1 MIIFVLA
8 YSRICRIIYT
18 QNMAK
23 PFKQLF
29 PSLLLIAVYFIA
41 DELFSP
47 VFSVLFIFLLG
58 ITEFIYIRIREKEN
72 DKIVLWTTL
81 FFCIPG
87 LLPIYAPGSRIT
99 QLQPAIIESVLC
111 LLVGVLSFS
120 HINLTS
126 ILPASYRKTVQLD
139 DNQQKAIK
147 KMFRILFFI
156 FCAHTLLAYIAL
168 LFFPET
174 SASFITG
181 PLLYIIIGIF
191 FMTIF
196 VRNQI
201 LRKKMKKE
209 EWLPLVNEKGEITGQ
224 APRSVCHSG
233 SKLLHPVV
241 HLHIINDK
249 HELFLQ
255 KRSLKKDLL
264 PGFWDTAVGGH
275 IGLNEKIE
283 EALKRETFEELG
295 ITNFEARFIGNYVW
309 ESPREKELVFSFLC
323 THYDHIQIDN
333 DEVDEGKFWTAQE
346 IERGIV
352 QNQLTPNFI
361 HEYQTLLKG
370 VIKENNTH
378 NSIK

>member
-1 MIIFVLA
+1 MSWHIPGYAGSYIPK
-8 YSRICRIIYT
+8 
-18 QNMAK
+18 NMAK

-41 DELFSP
+41 DELLSP

-58 ITEFIYIRIREKEN
+58 IAEFIYIKIREKEN

-87 LLPIYAPGSRIT
+87 LLSIYAPGSRIA

-111 LLVGVLSFS
+111 LLLGVLSFS
-120 HINLTS
+120 PINLAS
-126 ILPASYRKTVQLD
+126 ILPAGYRKTIQLD

-174 SASFITG
+174 SASFMTG

-196 VRNQI
+196 IRNQI
-201 LRKKMKKE
+201 LRKKMKQE

-249 HELFLQ
+249 NEFFLQ

-378 NSIK
+378 SSIK

>member
-1 MIIFVLA
+1 MIIFVPGI
-8 YSRICRIIYT
+8 SGIFPDHIYL
-18 QNMAK
+18 QNMAQS
-23 PFKQLF
+23 FKQLY
-29 PSLLLIAVYFIA
+29 PSLILIVAYFIA

-47 VFSVLFIFLLG
+47 LFSVLFIILLG
-58 ITEFIYIRIREKEN
+58 MAEFIYTRIRDKEN

-87 LLPIYAPGSRIT
+87 LLTLYAPDSPVT

-111 LLVGVLSFS
+111 LLLGVFAFS
-120 HINLTS
+120 RMDLKST
-126 ILPASYRKTVQLD
+126 LPANFRKTIQLD
-139 DNQQKAIK
+139 TTQQKAIK
-147 KMFRILFFI
+147 KTFKILFFI
-156 FCAHTLLAYIAL
+156 FCAHNLFAYIAL
-168 LFFPET
+168 LAFSEST
-174 SASFITG
+174 ASFITG
-181 PLLYIIIGIF
+181 PLLYIMIGIF
-191 FMTIF
+191 FITLLI
-196 VRNQI
+196 RNRI
-201 LRKKMKKE
+201 LRKKMKQE

-249 HELFLQ
+249 HEIFLQ

-264 PGFWDTAVGGH
+264 PGLWDTAVGGH
-275 IGLNEKIE
+275 IGLNEKVE
-283 EALKRETFEELG
+283 DALKRETFEELG

-323 THYDHIQIDN
+323 TRYDHIQIDN
-333 DEVDEGKFWTAQE
+333 DEVDEGKFWTVQE
-346 IERGIV
+346 IEKGIS

-370 VIKENNTH
+370 LLSNKNTP
-378 NSIK
+378 K